1 MITSKQVTIKAATV
15 FKVDNLRH
23 ISDHGMSVEF
33 SCPRLAEF
41 VRQTH
46 ALQDATVKIKAGES
60 RLTIIRLG
68 HVTKTM
74 AFFSVGSHFC
84 EAIHYSSDRMK
95 HTVNKTASGS
105 LAFEILDAVLFGE
118 PLPHVFT
125 PNSGEKQDRLRDVL
139 RKDGWALCGESGL
152 RAQALESRVSRLKE
166 DVNSA
171 RNSAHYAERQLSKAK
186 AITPETCATER
197 ANHRAWTL
205 EELAKI
211 ETLTQTL
218 TQTVAEL
225 PTLDVPSLESL
236 ARNNGA
242 RRSYSDLETCF
253 PSKAAGFSHEL
264 IRANYLATVEGDKIT
279 LSSGIICA
287 FGVSALSAWLR
298 GETTAPRT
306 QYGSVSRLDGRDD
319 GGNPISLLQCGCHR
333 IAIPE
338 NCAELRALLTP
349 KHSVVLTP
357 GEEKI
362 GISAVAPF
370 RARLAEKLAEKLA
383 ELKER
388 RSNAIER
395 EVRKRDESHKTE
407 SEIPENVARAQKD
420 FDGENERLSKAIAA
434 QNAPSVNG
442 GATLERVCAVH
453 SALVSAFSRF

>member
-1 MITSKQVTIKAATV
+1 MITSKQIKPATV

-46 ALQDATVKIKAGES
+46 AIQDGTVKIKAGES
-60 RLTIIRLG
+60 RLTIVRLG

-74 AFFSVGSHFC
+74 AFFSVGSCHRQ
-84 EAIHYSSDRMK
+84 AIHYAADGMK
-95 HTVNKTASGS
+95 YTVSEVSSGS
-105 LAFEILDAVLFGE
+105 LLAFEILDSVLFGE
-118 PLPHVFT
+118 PLPHVFA
-125 PNSGEKQDRLRDVL
+125 PNSGEKQDRLREVL
-139 RKDGWALCGESGL
+139 RKEGWALFGESGM
-152 RAQALESRVSRLKE
+152 RAQALESRVAFLRVDAS
-166 DVNSA
+166 SA
-171 RNSAHYAERQLSKAK
+171 RSSAHYAERQLEKAK

-225 PTLDVPSLESL
+225 PTLDGARLESL
-236 ARNNGA
+236 ARSNGA
-242 RRSYSDLETCF
+242 WRSYSDLETCF

-264 IRANYLATVEGDKIT
+264 IRANYLATVEGDRIT
-279 LSSGIICA
+279 LSSGIVCA

-298 GETTAPRT
+298 GETSAPRT

-319 GGNPISLLQCGCHR
+319 EGKAISLLQCGCHR
-333 IAIPE
+333 IDIPE

-370 RARLAEKLAEKLA
+370 RARLTEKLTEKLT

-407 SEIPENVARAQKD
+407 SDIPQNVAKAQMD
-420 FDGENERLSKAIAA
+420 FDKENERLSKAIAA

-453 SALVSAFSRF
+453 SAIVSAFSRF

>member
-1 MITSKQVTIKAATV
+1 MITSKAIKPATV

-33 SCPRLAEF
+33 SCPRLSEF

-46 ALQDATVKIKAGES
+46 ALQDGTVKIKAGES
-60 RLTIIRLG
+60 RLTIVRLG

-74 AFFSVGSHFC
+74 AFFSVGSNRRNS
-84 EAIHYSSDRMK
+84 IHYSADGMK
-95 HTVNKTASGS
+95 HTVAENVSGS
-105 LAFEILDAVLFGE
+105 LAFEILDSVLFGE
-118 PLPHVFT
+118 PLPHVFV
-125 PNSGEKQDRLRDVL
+125 PNSGEKQDRLREVL
-139 RKDGWALCGESGL
+139 RKDGWALTGESGM
-152 RAQALESRVSRLKE
+152 RAQALESRIARLNS

-171 RNSAHYAERQLSKAK
+171 GNSANYAERQLEKAK

-197 ANHRAWTL
+197 ANHRSWSL

-218 TQTVAEL
+218 TQTLKSLE
-225 PTLDVPSLESL
+225 TLDVPSLESL

-242 RRSYSDLETCF
+242 RRSYGDFETCF

-264 IRANYLATVEGDKIT
+264 IRANYIATVEVDRIT
-279 LSSGIICA
+279 LSSGIVCA

-298 GETTAPRT
+298 GETHAPRT

-319 GGNPISLLQCGCHR
+319 GGNPVSLLQCGCHR

-349 KHSVVLTP
+349 KHSIVSTP

-370 RARLAEKLAEKLA
+370 RARLSEKLAEKLA

-407 SEIPENVARAQKD
+407 LEIPENVAKAQSD
-420 FDGENERLSKAIAA
+420 FDHENERLSKAIAA
-434 QNAPSVNG
+434 QNAPAVNG

-453 SALVSAFSRF
+453 SAIVSAFSRF